1 MEEIITEK
9 EELKKPSFDIEIK
22 AEIKGVA
29 KIENNINQVKEIAL
43 AMKEY
48 YSQIEFKSEEEITLA
63 VEEKKKVNDFKKE
76 VSKYRIDLV
85 KEYKKPIDLFE
96 QTAKET
102 EAILT
107 EVYEGMNKPVNDYRD
122 KQKQKIIV
130 QLKEYFKEYTE
141 SKNIDFLKYENAN
154 INVTLSTTLTKG
166 QKEIVAFVDKVEE
179 DLKLIDTQED
189 KIDIL
194 VEYKK
199 TLNVSNAIMIVN
211 ERKKRVAEEIS
222 SQAELQKVKTAEQ
235 KVVEKVEEVVQA
247 PKVVEVPKIVEEQV
261 TLTFAVTS
269 TKIKLRE
276 LIKFMNEGGYKVEQ
290 R

>member
-1 MEEIITEK
+1 MEQ

-48 YSQIEFKSEEEITLA
+48 YSQIEFENEEEITLA

-107 EVYEGMNKPVNDYRD
+107 EVYEGMNKPVNNYRD
-122 KQKQKIIV
+122 KQKQKTIV
-130 QLKEYFKEYTE
+130 QLKEYFEEYTK
-141 SKNIDFLKYENAN
+141 SKNIDFLKYEDAN
-154 INVTLSTTLTKG
+154 INVTLNTTITKG
-166 QKEIVAFVDKVEE
+166 KKEIVAFVDKVEE
-179 DLKLIDTQED
+179 DLKLIDTQEN
-189 KIDIL
+189 KEEIL
-194 VEYKK
+194 VEYKQS
-199 TLNVSNAIMIVN
+199 LNVSNSIMVVTDRKRRLEE
-211 ERKKRVAEEIS
+211 ERNA
-222 SQAELQKVKTAEQ
+222 QAELQRIREAEQ
-235 KVVEKVEEVVQA
+235 KVVEKVVEVVQA
-247 PKVVEVPKIVEEQV
+247 PKVVEVPKVVEEQV

-269 TKIKLRE
+269 TESKLRE
-276 LIKFMNEGGYKVEQ
+276 LIAYMNEGGYKVEQ